1 MLQLRLKNKIKKQ
14 TQKQNSSNNKTH
26 KIKRGGGTTKKNP
39 ERRVWEG
46 IFRKYWTENIA
57 KGLSGEYEK
66 FLDVD
71 TMEIN
76 DLILARGK
84 IEQEKVGGYLW
95 AHPKSCWS
103 QWLLK

>member
-1 MLQLRLKNKIKKQ
+1 MDKKN
-14 TQKQNSSNNKTH
+14 TSNNKTH
-26 KIKRGGGTTKKNP
+26 KIKTKPKQTKHP

-46 IFRKYWTENIA
+46 IFRKYWTENTA
-57 KGLSGEYEK
+57 KRLSGEYEK

-71 TMEIN
+71 TMETN
-76 DLILARGK
+76 DPILGIGI
-84 IEQEKVGGYLW
+84 IEQEKVGCYLW